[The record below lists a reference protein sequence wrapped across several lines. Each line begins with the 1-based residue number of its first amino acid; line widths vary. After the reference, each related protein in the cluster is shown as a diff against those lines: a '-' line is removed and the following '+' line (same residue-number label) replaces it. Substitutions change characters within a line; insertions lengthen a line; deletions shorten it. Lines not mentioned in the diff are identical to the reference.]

1 MRLIGILAAVCCLVA
16 LVACGGSSST
26 TSTITLVGASCNPT
40 SITSGQ
46 TSQCTSSVSGTGNFS
61 SVVTWTASGNGTI
74 TPAGGVFTA
83 ETVPFTT
90 QVTITAT
97 STQDSTKTGS
107 TVITVQTSGTV
118 TSVVATCSPTT
129 IQSGQ
134 QTACSAVVNGSGNFS
149 PNVTWTASSGTIN
162 PITGVYSNTTPG
174 TYTITASSQQNTA
187 VTGTA
192 TVTVVAGVSNTL
204 PITVDG
210 GPPALV
216 SAGQTYVNGAFA
228 TVTVCAP
235 GTSNCQTIDH
245 VLIDTGSVGLRLL
258 AQGASGGELNPTPFP
273 LQTDSSGNP
282 IGQCNAFV
290 DGVTWGSVAL
300 ATIQMGS
307 EIASTVPNATVA
319 GVPIQIIGD
328 PRVPAIPSSCTS
340 QGTDESTLASFGAY
354 GVLGVGNYEQDCG
367 PACVTNNPPPDLYYS
382 CPSSGCNPIVVSL
395 AQQVTNP
402 DWALPSDNNGVLIQ
416 LPSVPSGGTTTV
428 NGNLIFGIGTQTNN
442 GLGAA
447 TVFDVD
453 NNPSDTT
460 YTFFTTVFN
469 GQTNSCSYIDSGSN
483 AYFFPSAG
491 YPGLVTCGGQNSA
504 FYCPASLLT
513 LSANNQG
520 ASGSGTGTVSFNVNN
535 ANTLFSNNNGLNN
548 AFMELGGPNS
558 PVSGC
563 GSSFDWGLSFFYGKP
578 NGVFTG
584 IEQQPVT
591 GTTVVGPFWAY

>member
-192 TVTVVAGVSNTL
+192 TVTVVSSVEQHAADHGRWRSSCLGSVE
-204 PITVDG
+204 P
-210 GPPALV
+210 
-216 SAGQTYVNGAFA
+216 
-228 TVTVCAP
+228 AP
-235 GTSNCQTIDH
+235 GVRQWCFCHSHSLCPGNFELPNHRPCFDRY
-245 VLIDTGSVGLRLL
+245 RL
-258 AQGASGGELNPTPFP
+258 GWF
-273 LQTDSSGNP
+273 
-282 IGQCNAFV
+282 
-290 DGVTWGSVAL
+290 
-300 ATIQMGS
+300 
-307 EIASTVPNATVA
+307 
-319 GVPIQIIGD
+319 
-328 PRVPAIPSSCTS
+328 
-340 QGTDESTLASFGAY
+340 
-354 GVLGVGNYEQDCG
+354 
-367 PACVTNNPPPDLYYS
+367 
-382 CPSSGCNPIVVSL
+382 
-395 AQQVTNP
+395 
-402 DWALPSDNNGVLIQ
+402 
-416 LPSVPSGGTTTV
+416 
-428 NGNLIFGIGTQTNN
+428 
-442 GLGAA
+442 AA
-447 TVFDVD
+447 AR
-453 NNPSDTT
+453 P
-460 YTFFTTVFN
+460 
-469 GQTNSCSYIDSGSN
+469 
-483 AYFFPSAG
+483 
-491 YPGLVTCGGQNSA
+491 
-504 FYCPASLLT
+504 
-513 LSANNQG
+513 
-520 ASGSGTGTVSFNVNN
+520 
-535 ANTLFSNNNGLNN
+535 
-548 AFMELGGPNS
+548 
-558 PVSGC
+558 
-563 GSSFDWGLSFFYGKP
+563 GSSP
-578 NGVFTG
+578 AEN
-584 IEQQPVT
+584 
-591 GTTVVGPFWAY
+591 